1 MPGGCASCIDH
12 QRELILA
19 RAVEAAHYLYFVGA
33 KIDSGYL
40 QADGLLLLCVF

>member
-1 MPGGCASCIDH
+1 MSGGGASCIDY

-19 RAVEAAHYLYFVGA
+19 RAVEPAHYLYFVEA
-33 KIDSGYL
+33 KIDSGCL